1 MTVRVFVLGHRGMLG
16 HVVARLA
23 AERGYATLT
32 SDARYGG
39 GARDPLVEAVRAS
52 RAQIVLNCL
61 GCTPMRSAADWA
73 LTVANALFPLHL
85 AARLTPDQY
94 LVHASTDCV
103 FDGTRGGYRVDDA
116 RDARDAYGFSKLLGE
131 AALQRPNVTIIRTS
145 IVGPNPAAA
154 RGLMAWFLTQPPA
167 VEVPGY
173 INHRWNGVTTL
184 DWAHFALALGE
195 ERLAGAPSE
204 PAIAQPAI
212 AQPAIVQP
220 AIVQPATVQPATVQP
235 ATEVITKYELLC
247 ALRDTFA
254 PGRRVRP
261 VAAAT
266 AIDRSLIPTHARAPI
281 AAQLDQLRAWY
292 PMERSQA

>member
-23 AERGYATLT
+23 AERGYAALT

-52 RAQIVLNCL
+52 RAQVVFNCL

-85 AARLTPDQY
+85 AARLLPDQH
-94 LVHASTDCV
+94 LIHASTDCV

-116 RDARDAYGFSKLLGE
+116 WDAKDAYGFSKLLGE
-131 AALQRPNVTIIRTS
+131 AALQRPNVSIIRTS

-184 DWAHFALALGE
+184 DWAEFALARAE
-195 ERLAGAPSE
+195 ERIAGAPAASAPE
-204 PAIAQPAI
+204 
-212 AQPAIVQP
+212 
-220 AIVQPATVQPATVQP
+220 IVQPATD
-235 ATEVITKYELLC
+235 VITKYELLC

-261 VAAAT
+261 VAAAA

-281 AAQLDQLRAWY
+281 AAQLAHLRAWY
-292 PMERSQA
+292 PMETPQA